1 MLYTGSV
8 NRFIFWVLIP
18 LFFILY
24 VTFRVFEW
32 QSWDDGGRQLI
43 AEEHAINLSNRDDV
57 DCLILGGS
65 NSVFSLSAEQMSN
78 ESNLTCYNLSL
89 LNEGYSDG
97 AYFNFIRNLP
107 IERTEIKSIIY
118 SSVYPLASQ
127 PFKERLE
134 HNQHQTSI
142 RGENDFKFVGRS
154 LASYLMNVLQGKP
167 LPQYRQF
174 PAPTSSGDFNFD
186 EYDGCTSEELGGH
199 WTPVT
204 LDEDF
209 KQWLGNNLIAVRN
222 LFPNANISFVLP
234 SILGRN
240 MREGAF
246 ATFSD
251 SLQSE
256 VVMQSANYIE
266 QSLFSDTSVICDSTV
281 HANSIGRT
289 IRTSELLLLL
299 DIDD

>member
-1 MLYTGSV
+1 MLYMGSV
-8 NRFIFWVLIP
+8 NRLIFWVLIP
-18 LFFILY
+18 LTLIFY
-24 VTFRVFEW
+24 VTFRAFEW

-43 AEEHAINLSNRDDV
+43 AEQHAINLSNRDDV

-65 NSVFSLSAEQMSN
+65 NAVFGLSAEQISN

-89 LNEGYSDG
+89 ANEGYSDD

-107 IERTEIKSIIY
+107 IERTEIKSVIY

-127 PFKERLE
+127 PFILRLE
-134 HNQHQTSI
+134 HNQNQTSI
-142 RGENDFKFVGRS
+142 RGEIGFQLVGRS
-154 LASYLMNVLQGKP
+154 LASYMKNVLQGKP
-167 LPQYRQF
+167 LFQYVQY

-186 EYDGCTSEELGGH
+186 EYDGCTSEELRDH

-209 KQWLGNNLIAVRN
+209 KQWLGNNLMTVRN

-234 SILGRN
+234 SKLGRN
-240 MREGAF
+240 MGEVAF

-266 QSLFSDTSVICDSTV
+266 QSPFSDVSVLCDAT
-281 HANSIGRT
+281 HHGNSIGRT
-289 IRTSELLLLL
+289 IRTSELLMLL
-299 DIDD
+299 DIDE